1 MSLFPG
7 QLLNKCW
14 QGDVADLY
22 QKGLISGKQELVAA
36 MYHYFRTQDQANYW
50 PWVAP
55 SLHFAKKQ
63 QPVHTWLD
71 DFMTQERL
79 HAYSPDLLL
88 TFEKEIIAAVMIAYS
103 PTDYLDYRKSLE
115 FLSKFSQLAGKS
127 HIHLNI
133 LPNEG
138 GKDTSTL
145 YLISD
150 EIRLVYAVIGKKG
163 ALALD
168 TSAIKSEFP
177 LLKASPYFLHLTASV
192 EQHFISFNAK

>member
-7 QLLNKCW
+7 QLLSKCW
-14 QGDVADLY
+14 HGEVADLY
-22 QKGLISGKQELVAA
+22 QKGLISGKQELVATI
-36 MYHYFRTQDQANYW
+36 YHYFRCQDQAAYW

-55 SLHFAKKQ
+55 SLHFAKRQ
-63 QPVHTWLD
+63 QPMHTWLD
-71 DFMTQERL
+71 DYMTQNKIDS
-79 HAYSPDLLL
+79 HGPDLLL
-88 TFEKEIIAAVMIAYS
+88 SFEGEIIAAVMVAYS
-103 PTDYLDYRKSLE
+103 PKDYLDYRKSLE
-115 FLSKFSQLAGKS
+115 FLSQFSQLAGKS

-133 LPNEG
+133 IPNEG

-168 TSAIKSEFP
+168 TSAIKNDFP

-192 EQHFISFNAK
+192 EQHFIHFNAK